1 MPLESLSFFC
11 ATDFFRAVRPIIAGL
26 SKASSKTAEANPYS
40 PSRQCIDMSK
50 QSETQK
56 DLTFESVFL
65 QAAKTGVNLRLYG
78 NQMCI
83 IAEGQVAFAGK
94 GIVGLR
100 HRKDKDPDE
109 FVKID
114 SIVKVQE
121 LPESR
126 Y

>member
-1 MPLESLSFFC
+1 M
-11 ATDFFRAVRPIIAGL
+11 
-26 SKASSKTAEANPYS
+26 SKASEA
-40 PSRQCIDMSK
+40 
-50 QSETQK
+50 QK
-56 DLTFESVFL
+56 DLTFEMVLL

-83 IAEGQVAFAGK
+83 IAEGQVAFVGK
-94 GIVGLR
+94 GIVALR

-114 SIVKVQE
+114 SILKVQE
-121 LPESR
+121 LPEQR